1 MQTILIATHNNN
13 KANEIAAIINNRYT
27 LQTLADFRDAPI
39 VKEDKNSF
47 AENAKKKA
55 SEIAFWLSQKT
66 LNNMPDYVL
75 ADDSGLEV
83 DILNGKPGILSAR
96 YASETA
102 NENAS
107 DAKNNAKLLKKL
119 AVIPE
124 PDRGAQ
130 FCCVL
135 ALTKVQQME
144 IKTFEG
150 ICRGQISKSETGKGG
165 FGYDPLFIPD
175 GYQKSFAELG
185 SKTKNAISHR
195 AKALYSLADFLLKPQ
210 EDK

>member
-1 MQTILIATHNNN
+1 MSTIVIATHNNN

-27 LQTLADFRDAPI
+27 VQTLADFRDAPI

-83 DILNGKPGILSAR
+83 DILNGKPGIHSAR
-96 YASETA
+96 YASEAA

-124 PDRGAQ
+124 SDRGAQ

-135 ALTKVQQME
+135 ALKKVQQME

-195 AKALYSLADFLLKPQ
+195 AKALSSLADFLLNSQ